1 MTQLARHFDVPDP
14 LPAGELRL
22 PGNSGTVKVKIK
34 RIEKRGKDT
43 WVLVVA
49 PRWNRWSTQVHVGQ
63 PAHEGISPGVEEV
76 WAPSFAVSTEPD
88 VYQRL
93 HSLYLSAA

>member
-34 RIEKRGKDT
+34 RIEKRGRDT
-43 WVLVVA
+43 WVLVEA
-49 PRWNRWSTQVHVGQ
+49 PRWNRWSTQVHVGK